1 MSKLE
6 LKIPPPVVAA
16 FTAGA
21 MWIAARWIG
30 LSGLFAGVPP
40 DWRIGAALFIA
51 LIGLGFDL
59 TGVLGFIRAKTT
71 VNPLKPE
78 RSAALVTGGIYRI
91 TRNPMYVGMALIL
104 LAWAIYLGSGTA
116 LVGPLAFALYI
127 TRFQI
132 QPEER
137 VLAGRFGSEFESYC
151 ARVRRWL

>member
-1 MSKLE
+1 MSKLD
-6 LKIPPPVVAA
+6 LKIPPPLAA
-16 FTAGA
+16 ALTAGA
-21 MWIAARWIG
+21 MWAAAKWLG
-30 LSGLFAGVPP
+30 MNGLFAGMPP
-40 DWRIGAALFIA
+40 GWRLAAAGLIA

-59 TGVLGFIRAKTT
+59 TGVHGFIRAKTT

-78 RSAALVTGGIYRI
+78 RSAALVTSGIYRI

-104 LAWAIYLGSGTA
+104 LAWAIYLGSGAA
-116 LVGPLAFALYI
+116 LLGPLVFALYI

-137 VLAGRFGSEFESYC
+137 ALAVRFGGEFAGYC

>member
-1 MSKLE
+1 MPNLE
-6 LKIPPPVVAA
+6 LKIPPPIVAA
-16 FTAGA
+16 LTAGA
-21 MWIAARWIG
+21 MWAAAQWIG
-30 LSGLFAGVPP
+30 FNGLFAGLPP
-40 DWRIGAALFIA
+40 GWRTAGALFIG

-78 RSAALVTGGIYRI
+78 RSAALVTSGIYRI
-91 TRNPMYVGMALIL
+91 TRNPMYVGMALLL

-116 LVGPLAFALYI
+116 LLGPLVFALYI

-137 VLAGRFGSEFESYC
+137 VLAVRFGSGFASYC
-151 ARVRRWL
+151 AQVRRWL

>member
-6 LKIPPPVVAA
+6 LKIPPPLVAA
-16 FTAGA
+16 ITAGA
-21 MWIAARWIG
+21 MWAAAQWIG
-30 LSGLFAGVPP
+30 FNGLFAGVPP
-40 DWRIGAALFIA
+40 GWRMTAALLVA

-78 RSAALVTGGIYRI
+78 RSAALVTSGIYRV

-104 LAWAIYLGSGTA
+104 LAWAIYLGSGIA
-116 LVGPLAFALYI
+116 LLGPLAFALYV

-137 VLAGRFGSEFESYC
+137 VLALRFGTDFAGYC

>member
-1 MSKLE
+1 MSKIE
-6 LKIPPPVVAA
+6 LKIPPPLVAA
-16 FTAGA
+16 ITAGA
-21 MWIAARWIG
+21 MWAAAQWVG
-30 LSGLFAGVPP
+30 LNGLFADVPP
-40 DWRIGAALFIA
+40 GWRIAAVGGIA

-71 VNPLKPE
+71 VNPMKPE
-78 RSAALVTGGIYRI
+78 RSAALVTSGIYRV

-116 LVGPLAFALYI
+116 LLGPLVFALYI

-132 QPEER
+132 HPEER
-137 VLAGRFGSEFESYC
+137 VLAARFGSEFAAYR

>member
-1 MSKLE
+1 MSKIE
-6 LKIPPPVVAA
+6 LKIPPPLVAA
-16 FTAGA
+16 ITAGA
-21 MWIAARWIG
+21 MWAAAQWVG
-30 LSGLFAGVPP
+30 LNGLFADVPP
-40 DWRIGAALFIA
+40 GWRIAAAGGIA

-71 VNPLKPE
+71 VNPMKPE
-78 RSAALVTGGIYRI
+78 RSAALVTSGIYRV

-116 LVGPLAFALYI
+116 LLGPLVFALYI

-132 QPEER
+132 HPEER
-137 VLAGRFGSEFESYC
+137 VLAARFGSEFAAYR